1 MGYKQDLCLYFCF
14 FANSNDQPVTNYDDI
29 RFYDDAEVQ
38 GALKDYVRHPMIK
51 GLLQFTF
58 PNVAFEKVEEKV
70 LSCNSIRDFQ
80 TEIIYHTVQKV
91 LSKSSEG
98 LSYSGFDKLD
108 KNESYLYISNH
119 RDIVLDTSLLNC
131 VLYEADL
138 KMTASAIGDNLVKKP
153 FLLALSRLNRN
164 FLVTRGV
171 SPREMLKSSQKLSE
185 YIRKLL
191 LEEKRSVWMAQ
202 REGRTKDGNDHT
214 QQGVLKMLA
223 MAKGDD
229 SVAEYFGKLKV
240 VPVAISYEFD
250 PTDVLK
256 LPEILAK
263 RMEQIYTKSANE
275 DFKSILKGALGNKGR
290 IHIAAGEPISTEAL
304 KEIEAKAG
312 SVNEQLQVLT
322 ASIDRRIHRNY
333 KLWPANYIAFDLL
346 NGSSM
351 FEEFYNSKQKRQFER
366 RLTRR
371 VDFKNALE
379 VNSYLLMYAN
389 PVINQKNQHE
399 NQR

>member
-1 MGYKQDLCLYFCF
+1 M
-14 FANSNDQPVTNYDDI
+14 TNYDDI
-29 RFYDDAEVQ
+29 RFYNDDEVQ
-38 GALKDYVRHPMIK
+38 DALKDYVRHPMIK
-51 GLLQFTF
+51 GLLTFTF
-58 PNVAFEKVEEKV
+58 PNVAYEKIEEKV
-70 LSCNSIRDFQ
+70 VQCNSIRDFQ
-80 TEIIYHTVQKV
+80 TGIIYHTVQKV

-98 LSYSGFDKLD
+98 LTYSGFDSLD
-108 KNESYLYISNH
+108 KDESYLYISNH

-131 VLYEADL
+131 VLYESDL
-138 KMTASAIGDNLVKKP
+138 RMTASAIGDNLVKKP

-164 FLVTRGV
+164 FLVKRGI

-191 LEEKRSVWMAQ
+191 LEDKRSVWMAQ
-202 REGRTKDGNDHT
+202 REGRTKDGNDNT

-229 SVAEYFGKLKV
+229 SVAEYFTKLKI

-263 RMEQIYTKSANE
+263 RMEQIYIKSANE

-290 IHIAAGEPISTEAL
+290 IHISAGEPISAAAL
-304 KEIEAKAG
+304 GEIEAKAG
-312 SVNEQLQVLT
+312 SMNEQLQKIT
-322 ASIDRRIHRNY
+322 ASIDYRVHQNY

-351 FEEFYNSKQKRQFER
+351 FQENYTSKQKRQFER

-371 VDFKNALE
+371 VNFKNALE

>member
-1 MGYKQDLCLYFCF
+1 LGYSRDLCLYFCF
-14 FANSNDQPVTNYDDI
+14 FANSNDETVTNYDDI
-29 RFYDDAEVQ
+29 RFYNDDEVQ
-38 GALKDYVRHPMIK
+38 DALKDYVRHPMIK
-51 GLLQFTF
+51 GLLTFTF
-58 PNVAFEKVEEKV
+58 PNVAYEKIEEKV
-70 LSCNSIRDFQ
+70 VQCNSIRDFQ
-80 TEIIYHTVQKV
+80 TGIIYHTVQKV

-98 LSYSGFDKLD
+98 LTYSGFDSLD
-108 KNESYLYISNH
+108 KDESYLYISNH

-131 VLYEADL
+131 VLYESDL
-138 KMTASAIGDNLVKKP
+138 RMTASAIGDNLVKKP

-164 FLVTRGV
+164 FLVKRGI

-191 LEEKRSVWMAQ
+191 LEDKRSVWMAQ
-202 REGRTKDGNDHT
+202 REGRTKDGNDNT

-229 SVAEYFGKLKV
+229 SVAEYFTKLKI

-263 RMEQIYTKSANE
+263 RMEQIYIKSANE

-290 IHIAAGEPISTEAL
+290 IHISAGEPISAAAL
-304 KEIEAKAG
+304 GEIEAKAG
-312 SVNEQLQVLT
+312 SMNEQLQKIT
-322 ASIDRRIHRNY
+322 ASIDYRVHQNY

-351 FEEFYNSKQKRQFER
+351 FQENYTSKQKRQFER

-371 VDFKNALE
+371 VNFKNALE

>member
-1 MGYKQDLCLYFCF
+1 M
-14 FANSNDQPVTNYDDI
+14 TNYDDI
-29 RFYDDAEVQ
+29 RFYNDAEVQ
-38 GALKDYVRHPMIK
+38 DALKDYIRHPMIK
-51 GLLQFTF
+51 GLLQYTF
-58 PNVAFEKVEEKV
+58 PNVAFEKIEEKV
-70 LSCNSIRDFQ
+70 VSCNSIRDFQ
-80 TEIIYHTVQKV
+80 TQIIYHTVQKV

-98 LSYSGFDKLD
+98 LFYSGFDLLD
-108 KNESYLYISNH
+108 KEESYLYISNH
-119 RDIVLDTSLLNC
+119 RDIVLDTSLLNV
-131 VLYEADL
+131 VLYESDL

-164 FLVTRGV
+164 FLVKRGLG
-171 SPREMLKSSQKLSE
+171 PREMLKSSQKLSE

-191 LEEKRSVWMAQ
+191 LEDKRSVWMAQ
-202 REGRTKDGNDHT
+202 REGRTKDGNDKT

-229 SVAEYFGKLKV
+229 SLAEYFSKLKI

-263 RMEQIYTKSANE
+263 RMEQIYIKSANE

-290 IHIAAGEPISTEAL
+290 IHISAGEPVSANSL
-304 KEIEAKAG
+304 LEIEAKAG
-312 SVNEQLQVLT
+312 SVNEQLQNIT
-322 ASIDRRIHRNY
+322 ARIDHLIHKNY

-346 NGSSM
+346 NSSSM
-351 FEEFYNSKQKRQFER
+351 FEEHYTSKQKRQFER

-399 NQR
+399 SQR

>member
-1 MGYKQDLCLYFCF
+1 
-14 FANSNDQPVTNYDDI
+14 VTNYDDI
-29 RFYDDAEVQ
+29 RFYNDDEVQ
-38 GALKDYVRHPMIK
+38 DALKDYVRHPMIK
-51 GLLQFTF
+51 GLLTYTF
-58 PNVAFEKVEEKV
+58 PNVAYEKIEEKV
-70 LSCNSIRDFQ
+70 VKCNSIRDFQ

-98 LSYSGFDKLD
+98 LTYSGFDSLD
-108 KNESYLYISNH
+108 KEESYLYISNH

-131 VLYEADL
+131 VLYESDL

-164 FLVTRGV
+164 FLVKRGV

-185 YIRKLL
+185 YIKKLL
-191 LEEKRSVWMAQ
+191 LEDKRSVWMAQ
-202 REGRTKDGNDHT
+202 REGRTKDGNDNT

-229 SVAEYFGKLKV
+229 SVAEYFAKLKI

-263 RMEQIYTKSANE
+263 RMEQIYIKSANE

-290 IHIAAGEPISTEAL
+290 IHISAGVPVSVEAL
-304 KEIEAKAG
+304 GEIEAKAG
-312 SVNEQLQVLT
+312 SMNEQLQKIT
-322 ASIDRRIHRNY
+322 ASIDHRIHYNY

-351 FEEFYNSKQKRQFER
+351 FEDEYTAKQKRQFER

-371 VDFKNALE
+371 VNFKNALE

-389 PVINQKNQHE
+389 PVINQKNHHE

>member
-1 MGYKQDLCLYFCF
+1 M
-14 FANSNDQPVTNYDDI
+14 TNYDDI

-80 TEIIYHTVQKV
+80 TKIIYHTVQKV

-290 IHIAAGEPISTEAL
+290 IHIAAGEPISTAAL

-322 ASIDRRIHRNY
+322 ASIDRRIHKNY

-351 FEEFYNSKQKRQFER
+351 FEEFYNTKQKRQFER

-399 NQR
+399 DQR